1 MNGRNKYEV
10 KAGDTPLSP
19 RSELVC
25 HQTINIYLIYLLS
38 LVFETNLIVIILVF
52 TKCIH
57 TPVNA
62 NPNYATCQG
71 EQNNKQNKRRNSIV
85 KAPFTFR

>member
-57 TPVNA
+57 T
-62 NPNYATCQG
+62 CQCESQLRYLSG
-71 EQNNKQNKRRNSIV
+71 RAEQQ
-85 KAPFTFR
+85 AE